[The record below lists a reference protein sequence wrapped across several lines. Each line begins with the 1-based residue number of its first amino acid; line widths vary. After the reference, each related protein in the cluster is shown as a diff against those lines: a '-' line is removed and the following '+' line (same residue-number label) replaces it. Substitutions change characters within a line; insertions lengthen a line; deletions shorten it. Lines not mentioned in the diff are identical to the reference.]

1 MQRTTL
7 NSFKSS
13 RIYCTASS
21 SLVGIIII
29 LVCLLIFS
37 LFMTK
42 FDAPEPLVSVMS
54 SLSLCIGAYVGGYI
68 AAKRR
73 RQNGMIIGILT
84 GIFIYCVIF
93 FAGVIF
99 AKNSISFS
107 FLTKLIMTLICAAVG
122 GVAGVNSKGKRYWF
136 LSKFVIKFNK

>member
-1 MQRTTL
+1 MQRRSTI

-13 RIYCTASS
+13 RLYCTASS
-21 SLVGIIII
+21 SFVGIVVI
-29 LVCLLIFS
+29 LICLLIFS

-42 FDAPEPLVSVMS
+42 FDAPEPMVSVMS
-54 SLSLCIGAYVGGYI
+54 SLALCVGAYVGGYI
-68 AAKRR
+68 AAKRK

-84 GIFIYCVIF
+84 GIFIYCIIF

-107 FLTKLIMTLICAAVG
+107 FLTKLIMTLICAAIG
-122 GVAGVNSKGKRYWF
+122 GVFGVNSKGKRY
-136 LSKFVIKFNK
+136 

>member
-1 MQRTTL
+1 MQRRSTI

-13 RIYCTASS
+13 RLYCTASS
-21 SLVGIIII
+21 SFVGIVVI
-29 LVCLLIFS
+29 LICLIIFS

-42 FDAPEPLVSVMS
+42 FDAPEPMVSVMS
-54 SLSLCIGAYVGGYI
+54 SLALCVGAYVGGYI
-68 AAKRR
+68 AAKRK

-84 GIFIYCVIF
+84 GIFIYCIIF

-107 FLTKLIMTLICAAVG
+107 FLTKLIMTLICAAIG
-122 GVAGVNSKGKRYWF
+122 GVFGVNSKGKRY
-136 LSKFVIKFNK
+136 

>member
-1 MQRTTL
+1 MQRRSTI

-13 RIYCTASS
+13 RLYCTASS
-21 SLVGIIII
+21 SFVGIVVI
-29 LVCLLIFS
+29 LICLFIFS

-42 FDAPEPLVSVMS
+42 FDAPEPMVSVMS
-54 SLSLCIGAYVGGYI
+54 SLALCVGAYVGGYI
-68 AAKRR
+68 AAKRK

-84 GIFIYCVIF
+84 GIFIYCIIF

-107 FLTKLIMTLICAAVG
+107 FLTKLIMTLICAAIG
-122 GVAGVNSKGKRYWF
+122 GVFGVNSKGKRY
-136 LSKFVIKFNK
+136 

>member
-1 MQRTTL
+1 MQRRSTI

-13 RIYCTASS
+13 RLYCTASS
-21 SLVGIIII
+21 SFVGIVVI
-29 LVCLLIFS
+29 LICLLIFS

-42 FDAPEPLVSVMS
+42 FDAPEPMVSVMS
-54 SLSLCIGAYVGGYI
+54 SLALCVGASVGGYI

-99 AKNSISFS
+99 AKNSITFS
-107 FLTKLIMTLICAAVG
+107 FLTKLIMTLICAAIG
-122 GVAGVNSKGKRYWF
+122 GVFGVNSKGKRY
-136 LSKFVIKFNK
+136 